1 MKRKIWNVWNQKCV
15 RFMLLAFMLLS
26 ILPVQKVEAA
36 SWNGILGNNF
46 KITLVCD
53 KIDCT
58 YLLQE
63 PSALLKNVKIT
74 LSNRSVATVKN
85 MPKKEGT
92 TKVTIT
98 GTANGKKIKLTGTVK
113 VVSVENPFTILKLD
127 GKNYLSK
134 VQKQYNYVNV
144 RTNKEGVKL
153 QYKLKPGWK
162 LQKSNGSI
170 AVSAMVYNIREGKYY
185 EPVSSL
191 SYTDVI
197 KNGKTYPVPKGE
209 KVDMSIALFCENKSK
224 GITEMIRFTINP

>member
-1 MKRKIWNVWNQKCV
+1 M
-15 RFMLLAFMLLS
+15 
-26 ILPVQKVEAA
+26 QKVEAA

-85 MPKKEGT
+85 MSKERQVNSLKITPKKEGT